1 MEARVAAVTRNQRL
15 LVILVVV
22 IAAAE
27 CLYWLIA
34 GGLWYEFRTFYWQG
48 DASAVIAERTRN
60 AYLLLA
66 WSEVNVAATLAYALR
81 RRSWGRVLMAAVQA
95 GNLAYGL
102 WWSVPLA
109 LSAGQLESADWV
121 LMQPAAAAALLVAL
135 YAQWRR

>member
-1 MEARVAAVTRNQRL
+1 VSAVTRNQRL
-15 LVILVVV
+15 VVIAVVV

-34 GGLWYEFRTFYWQG
+34 GGLWYEFRTFYSQG
-48 DASAVIAERTRN
+48 DAAVIAERTRN
-60 AYLLLA
+60 AYLLFV
-66 WSEVNVAATLAYALR
+66 WSGVNVAATLAYAFR
-81 RRSWGRVLMAAVQA
+81 WRSWGRVPMAAVQA
-95 GNLAYGL
+95 GNIAYGL

-121 LMQPAAAAALLVAL
+121 LLQPAAAAALLVLL